1 MKGRSSTENEGNV
14 NHCMHLFGVHGRTE
28 TRSFTK
34 AHMRETQVE
43 IAGGMCKV
51 KDLEH
56 HLKPELLLHS
66 AIYKQ
71 DIQGLDKVYPPIHV
85 LY

>member
-1 MKGRSSTENEGNV
+1 
-14 NHCMHLFGVHGRTE
+14 
-28 TRSFTK
+28 
-34 AHMRETQVE
+34 MRETQVE

-71 DIQGLDKVYPPIHV
+71 DIQGLDKTSPQEPWQSK
-85 LY
+85 